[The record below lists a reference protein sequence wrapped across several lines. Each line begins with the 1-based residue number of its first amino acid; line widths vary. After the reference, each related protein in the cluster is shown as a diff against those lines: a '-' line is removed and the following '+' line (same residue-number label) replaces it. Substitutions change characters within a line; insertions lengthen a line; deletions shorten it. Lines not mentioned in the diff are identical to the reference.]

1 MTQRCLNSMCWPDLA
16 LRQNQN
22 KEKAALSHQGGFG
35 VRFVP
40 DIIVIVPG
48 YDVDRCFEWASPA
61 SFLVIVIGA

>member
-1 MTQRCLNSMCWPDLA
+1 LVTG
-16 LRQNQN
+16 
-22 KEKAALSHQGGFG
+22 KEKAALSQQGGFG

-40 DIIVIVPG
+40 DIVIIVPG